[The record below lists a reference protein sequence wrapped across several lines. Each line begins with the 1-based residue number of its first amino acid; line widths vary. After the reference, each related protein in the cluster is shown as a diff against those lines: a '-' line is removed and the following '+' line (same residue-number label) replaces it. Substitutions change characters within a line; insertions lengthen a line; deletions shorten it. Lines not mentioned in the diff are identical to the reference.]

1 MRALKLLC
9 GLGAISLI
17 LAGCGGGSGDAATA
31 AATSTG
37 QTTGSSSSS
46 GGTSQASS
54 TPPTISGTPATS
66 VTAGSAYSF
75 TPTASDPNGLAL
87 TFSATNLPSWAS
99 INAQTGAVTG
109 TPTSSAVGKSSN
121 IVISVSNGV
130 MSASLAAFS
139 VTVNAAVA
147 SSPPPTTGS
156 ATVSWVA
163 PTTNSDG
170 SPLTNL
176 AGYTIHYGNSAT
188 ALNQTVQVANAGAA
202 SYVLTN
208 LASGTWYFA
217 VSAYTSSGSS
227 SSLSAVASKTI

>member
-1 MRALKLLC
+1 MNLKLLC
-9 GLGAISLI
+9 GLGAVSLI
-17 LAGCGGGSGDAATA
+17 LAGCGGGSGDAAVSA
-31 AATSTG
+31 SATSSG
-37 QTTGSSSSS
+37 QTTGSSAPS
-46 GGTSQASS
+46 GGTSQATS

-66 VTAGSAYSF
+66 ATAGSAYSF

-99 INAQTGAVTG
+99 INAQSGAVTG
-109 TPTSSAVGKSSN
+109 TPTASAVGKSSN

-139 VTVNAAVA
+139 ITVNAAVA
-147 SSPPPTTGS
+147 SNPPAATGS

-188 ALNQTVQVANAGAA
+188 ALNQTVQVASASAV

-208 LASGTWYFA
+208 LSSGTWYFA
-217 VSAYTSSGSS
+217 VSAYTSAGTQ
-227 SSLSAVASKTI
+227 SSLSSVASKTI

>member
-31 AATSTG
+31 AATSSG

-75 TPTASDPNGLAL
+75 TPTASDPNGLTL

-109 TPTSSAVGKSSN
+109 TPTSSAVGKSSS
-121 IVISVSNGV
+121 IVISVSNGA
-130 MSASLAAFS
+130 MSASLSAFS
-139 VTVNAAVA
+139 ITVNAAVA
-147 SSPPPTTGS
+147 SNPPPATGS

-188 ALNQTVQVANAGAA
+188 ALNQTVQVASAGAV
-202 SYVLTN
+202 SYVLSN

>member
-1 MRALKLLC
+1 LRALQLLC
-9 GLGAISLI
+9 GLSAIALM
-17 LAGCGGGSGDAATA
+17 LAGCGGGGGDAATA
-31 AATSTG
+31 AATSNPAPA
-37 QTTGSSSSS
+37 QGSSSPGS
-46 GGTSQASS
+46 SQASAA
-54 TPPTISGTPATS
+54 PPTISGTPSTS

-87 TFSATNLPSWAS
+87 SFSATNLPSWAS

-109 TPTSSAVGKSSN
+109 TPTSSAVGKSSS

-130 MSASLAAFS
+130 MSASLAGFAI
-139 VTVNAAVA
+139 TVNAAVA
-147 SSPPPTTGS
+147 SNPPPATGS

-188 ALNQTVQVANAGAA
+188 ALNQTAQVANASAV
-202 SYVLTN
+202 SYVLAN

-217 VSAYTSSGSS
+217 VTAYTSSGTQSG
-227 SSLSAVASKTI
+227 LSAIASKTI